1 MKLSKNT
8 TFLKHKAQIE
18 QALLET
24 TESARSNGELLFKD
38 MLVCAE
44 QLDSVLSPIDGSR
57 PNPAAV
63 SIKRDEFHKKCRDLG
78 EWLSENAPELK
89 LEWD

>member
-1 MKLSKNT
+1 MKLSKNL

-18 QALLET
+18 QALMSVS
-24 TESARSNGELLFKD
+24 ESARSSGEILLKD

-44 QLDSVLSPIDGSR
+44 QLDTVLAPIDGSR

-63 SIKRDEFHKKCRDLG
+63 SIRRDEFHKKCRDLG
-78 EWLSENAPELK
+78 EWLSVNAPELELK
-89 LEWD
+89 WD

>member
-1 MKLSKNT
+1 MKLSKNL

-18 QALLET
+18 QVLMET
-24 TESARSNGELLFKD
+24 SDSARSSGEILLKD

-44 QLDSVLSPIDGSR
+44 QLDSVLVPLDGSR

-63 SIKRDEFHKKCRDLG
+63 SIRRDEFHKKCRDLG
-78 EWLSENAPELK
+78 EWLSVNAPELDLK
-89 LEWD
+89 WD